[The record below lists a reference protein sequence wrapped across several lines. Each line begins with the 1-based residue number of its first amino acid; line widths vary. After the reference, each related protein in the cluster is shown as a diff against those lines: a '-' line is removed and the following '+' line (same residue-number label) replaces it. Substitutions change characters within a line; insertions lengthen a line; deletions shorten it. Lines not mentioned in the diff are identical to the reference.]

1 MRRTSLLLG
10 LLAVAVLA
18 AVLVIVLKPFA
29 SAVTLGGPLGPA
41 GNLSSACEPTQLGR
55 PVTIGIQDFTNSGHG
70 NVVIDRLA
78 LGDPRDIKLAGAYT
92 LPGRYAVGAWATFP
106 PPASQLDTGV
116 QWAKRQPPPGTRIR
130 PGHWISVA
138 VGVER
143 TGHRI
148 GRTTGI
154 VIWYHDGTAHYELR
168 TLLQIELKAGLAPC

>member
-41 GNLSSACEPTQLGR
+41 GNLSTACEPTQLGR
-55 PVTIGIQDFTNSGHG
+55 PVTIGIQDLTNSGHG

-106 PPASQLDTGV
+106 LRPASWTRACSGLSGSRRREPASGPATGSASPWV
-116 QWAKRQPPPGTRIR
+116 SSAPAIASAAR
-130 PGHWISVA
+130 PAS
-138 VGVER
+138 
-143 TGHRI
+143 
-148 GRTTGI
+148 
-154 VIWYHDGTAHYELR
+154 
-168 TLLQIELKAGLAPC
+168 